1 MTIRVVIVDDHPV
14 VRDGVRMLLDSQPD
28 IEVVATASN
37 GLEAVEQVRAWKPE
51 VVLMDLVMPEMDG
64 VAAIR
69 RIKAE
74 LPEVRILVLTTY
86 DDDEKIFEGLKAGA
100 EGYLLKDVPTG
111 QLAEAVRTVSR
122 GESLLEPVVAAK
134 LLGQFR
140 ELAQRDTAA
149 EDINALT
156 ERELEVL
163 QLLAEGE
170 TNKGIAERL
179 VITEKTVKTHV
190 THIYNKLGANNRAE
204 AVAIAFARGLLET

>member
-1 MTIRVVIVDDHPV
+1 
-14 VRDGVRMLLDSQPD
+14 
-28 IEVVATASN
+28 
-37 GLEAVEQVRAWKPE
+37 
-51 VVLMDLVMPEMDG
+51 